1 MKLIEIPINTLVE
14 LQFYYMGERHK
25 IGVGLMYK
33 NARAVYVSAI
43 KNAGKTIPS
52 SHLFH
57 VHLTYKT
64 NEGLY
69 IFKNVGLRSIS
80 YNGQKLYVV
89 TSDREA
95 LIVDYRK
102 TYRLYIG
109 KNINAK
115 IIKEEQSEHLQ
126 CILKDISM
134 NGMGILSHVPID
146 SQAKIE
152 ISFRVN
158 KNNKETLTGSIVRA
172 DEFKN
177 GSGFLYACE
186 FVEPN
191 ETIGKFVAYQIE
203 KMNKNIERKK
213 SQTQEAGASY

>member
-1 MKLIEIPINTLVE
+1 MKLLEIPINTLVE
-14 LQFYYMGERHK
+14 LQFYYMGERFK
-25 IGVGLMYK
+25 VGVGLLYK
-33 NARAVYVSAI
+33 NAKAVYVSAI
-43 KNAGKTIPS
+43 KNAGKTIPAT
-52 SHLFH
+52 HLFH

-69 IFKNVGLRSIS
+69 IFKNVGLRSMS

-89 TSDREA
+89 QSDNEA

-115 IIKEEQSEHLQ
+115 IITESHTESLR

-134 NGMGILSHVPID
+134 NGMGILSNNQID
-146 SQAKIE
+146 QKAKIE

-158 KNNKETLTGSIVRA
+158 KNNKETLTGMIIRV

-177 GSGFLYACE
+177 GTGYLYACE
-186 FVEPN
+186 FTEPN
-191 ETIGKFVAYQIE
+191 DTIGKFVAYQIE
-203 KMNKNIERKK
+203 KMNKSNAAKR
-213 SQTQEAGASY
+213 SEA

>member
-1 MKLIEIPINTLVE
+1 MKLLELPINVVVE
-14 LQFYYMGERHK
+14 LQFYYMGERHRV
-25 IGVGLMYK
+25 GVGLLYK
-33 NARAVYVSAI
+33 NAKAVYVSAI
-43 KNAGKTIPS
+43 KNAGKTIPA

-89 TSDREA
+89 TSDQEA

-102 TYRLYIG
+102 SYRLYIG

-115 IIKEEQSEHLQ
+115 VIKEDKTERLQ

-146 SQAKIE
+146 STAKIE
-152 ISFRVN
+152 IGFRVN
-158 KNNKETLTGSIVRA
+158 KNNKEALIGSIIRV

-203 KMNKNIERKK
+203 KMNKNNERYRN
-213 SQTQEAGASY
+213 QTQEA